1 MIGNFVIFGDSYST
15 YKGYIPQGYP
25 TFYTPDE
32 VPPTEKVRNMTA
44 EETWWGRLLRESDAV
59 LLENNSWSG
68 STVCYTGYA
77 GDCSETSSFI
87 RRYRE
92 MKDRGFFEKN
102 RVDTVFVFG
111 GTNDNWANVPLGELQ
126 YDHFEHEDLFSV
138 LPAISFFFKTLKAA
152 LPEAKIYCL
161 VNTELK
167 PEIAEGFHQVCD
179 HYGIV
184 EIVFEHIDKRSGH
197 PTIQGMKDIKNKI
210 KEAIQ

>member
-1 MIGNFVIFGDSYST
+1 MAKNIMIFGDSYST
-15 YKGYIPQGYP
+15 FEGYIPEGYACH
-25 TFYTPDE
+25 YYLDA
-32 VPPTEKVRNMTA
+32 RNDTDVVQVSQ
-44 EETWWGRLLRESDAV
+44 TWWHQLAAELGLNLV
-59 LLENNSWSG
+59 QNNSWSG
-68 STVCYTGYA
+68 STISYTGYNNT
-77 GDCSETSSFI
+77 DCSQTSSFI
-87 RRYRE
+87 CRLNKLIGE
-92 MKDRGFFEKN
+92 EFFEKN
-102 RVDTVFVFG
+102 AVDKVFVFG

>member
-1 MIGNFVIFGDSYST
+1 MAKNIMIFGDSYST
-15 YKGYIPQGYP
+15 FEGYIPEGYACH
-25 TFYTPDE
+25 YYLDA
-32 VPPTEKVRNMTA
+32 RNDTDVVQVSQ
-44 EETWWGRLLRESDAV
+44 TWWHQLAAELGLNLV
-59 LLENNSWSG
+59 QNNSWSG
-68 STVCYTGYA
+68 STISYTGYNNT
-77 GDCSETSSFI
+77 DCSQTSSFI
-87 RRYRE
+87 CRLNKLIGE
-92 MKDRGFFEKN
+92 DFFGKN
-102 RVDTVFVFG
+102 AVDTVFVFG

-184 EIVFEHIDKRSGH
+184 EIAFEHIDKRSGH